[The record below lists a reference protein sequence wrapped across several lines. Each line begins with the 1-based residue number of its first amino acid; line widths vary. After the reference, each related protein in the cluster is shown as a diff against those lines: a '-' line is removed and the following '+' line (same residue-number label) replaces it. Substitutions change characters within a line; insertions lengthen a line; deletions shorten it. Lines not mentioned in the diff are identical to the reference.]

1 MSIVQSTRR
10 HRTLAVIAVL
20 AAAALV
26 FVLVWFQPQKLV
38 IDSEVNEALP
48 GTSSQPLAG
57 EDGGEAVSDEG
68 SAGNKNPSSGPRPQV
83 LAEGDFRALAHP
95 GSGRAKLLEVEG
107 DDRYLRL
114 EDFMVENGPDL
125 RVYLSTATSDSEN
138 GAFGEDFIDL
148 GALKGNVGNQ
158 NYRVPSSAD
167 LDRFKSA
174 VIWCR
179 RFSVGF
185 AVAPITG

>member
-1 MSIVQSTRR
+1 MTIVQLVRR
-10 HRTLAVIAVL
+10 PAFMGIALL
-20 AAAALV
+20 AAAGFV

-38 IDSEVNEALP
+38 IDDEVDEALP
-48 GTSSQPLAG
+48 GASSQASANQ
-57 EDGGEAVSDEG
+57 DREAALRDDG
-68 SAGNKNPSSGPRPQV
+68 SAASKNVASAQFEV
-83 LAEGDFRALAHP
+83 LGEGDFRALAHP
-95 GSGRAKLLEVEG
+95 VSGQAKVLEVEG
-107 DDRYLRL
+107 RDKYLRL

-125 RVYLSTATSDSEN
+125 RVYLSAAASDSESAVL
-138 GAFGEDFIDL
+138 GSDFIDL
-148 GALKGNVGNQ
+148 GAIKGNVGDQ
-158 NYRVPSSAD
+158 NYRIPVGAD